1 MVKNKETVSEIK
13 TVNRSIST
21 MRTRRSGSIKEIGI
35 FLVLILLCLVFSLL
49 SPRFLKINNIFNII
63 KQVATLGIASVGFT
77 YVLITGGIDLSV
89 GYQISLI
96 NVVCAMLMV
105 DLGMSWPLACL
116 IGILLGTCIGAV
128 NGFIITKT
136 GVAPLI
142 VTLAMMTILHGLS
155 FLVSRGLPIF
165 GFPRAFSVIGQGSIG
180 PIPIPLIFLL
190 VIIIIGN
197 FILSKTIYGRYFYAL
212 GSNVEAT
219 ELSGVNVN
227 RVSMIV
233 YSLCGFFTSIG
244 AILMLSRLNSA
255 QSSIGSGFE
264 LDVITACVLGGV
276 SITGGKG
283 TVKGAIIG
291 VLIIGVLDNGLLL
304 LNVNEY
310 IKLVIKGSI
319 LMTAVIY
326 DTMSKSKSDRIK
338 RLKTININ
346 NS

>member
-1 MVKNKETVSEIK
+1 MNTNPANVVRFNLDSLKDRVNMKEL
-13 TVNRSIST
+13 
-21 MRTRRSGSIKEIGI
+21 GI
-35 FLVLILLCLVFSLL
+35 FLVFIVISTIFSFL
-49 SPRFLKINNIFNII
+49 SPQFLKVNNIFNIM

-77 YVLITGGIDLSV
+77 YVLITAGIDLSV

-96 NVVCAMLMV
+96 NVVCAILMV
-105 DLGMSWPLACL
+105 NMGVSWPIACL
-116 IGILLGTCIGAV
+116 IGILLGTLIGTL

-155 FLVSRGLPIF
+155 FLVSKGLPIF
-165 GFPRAFSVIGQGSIG
+165 GFPRAFSNIGQGNLG
-180 PIPIPLIFLL
+180 PIPIPLIFLI
-190 VIIIIGN
+190 VIIFIGN

-227 RVSMIV
+227 RVRIIV
-233 YSLCGFFTSIG
+233 YSLCGFFNSIG
-244 AILMLSRLNSA
+244 ALLMLSRLSSA

-264 LDVITACVLGGV
+264 MDVITACVLGGV

-283 TVKGAIIG
+283 TVKGAAIG

-304 LNVNEY
+304 LNVSEY

-319 LMTAVIY
+319 LLFAVIY
-326 DTMSKSKSDRIK
+326 DTMSKSKTERIK
-338 RLKTININ
+338 RIKAINAEN
-346 NS
+346 A

>member
-1 MVKNKETVSEIK
+1 MNTNPANVVRFNFDSLKDRVNMKEL
-13 TVNRSIST
+13 
-21 MRTRRSGSIKEIGI
+21 GI
-35 FLVLILLCLVFSLL
+35 FLVFIVISTIFSFL
-49 SPRFLKINNIFNII
+49 SPQFLKVNNIFNIM

-77 YVLITGGIDLSV
+77 YVLITAGIDLSV

-96 NVVCAMLMV
+96 NVVCAILMV
-105 DLGMSWPLACL
+105 NMGVSWPIACL
-116 IGILLGTCIGAV
+116 IGILLGTLIGTL

-155 FLVSRGLPIF
+155 FLVSKGLPIF
-165 GFPRAFSVIGQGSIG
+165 GFPRAFSNIGQGNLG
-180 PIPIPLIFLL
+180 PIPIPLIFLI
-190 VIIIIGN
+190 VIIFIGN

-227 RVSMIV
+227 RVRIIV
-233 YSLCGFFTSIG
+233 YSLCGFFNSIG
-244 AILMLSRLNSA
+244 ALLMLSRLSSA

-264 LDVITACVLGGV
+264 MDVITACVLGGV

-283 TVKGAIIG
+283 TVKGAAIG

-304 LNVNEY
+304 LNVSEY

-319 LMTAVIY
+319 LLFAVIY
-326 DTMSKSKSDRIK
+326 DTMSKSKTERIK
-338 RLKTININ
+338 RIKAINVEN
-346 NS
+346 A

>member
-1 MVKNKETVSEIK
+1 MKEL
-13 TVNRSIST
+13 
-21 MRTRRSGSIKEIGI
+21 GI
-35 FLVLILLCLVFSLL
+35 FLVFIVISTIFSFL
-49 SPRFLKINNIFNII
+49 SPQFLKVNNIFNIM

-77 YVLITGGIDLSV
+77 YVLITAGIDLSV

-96 NVVCAMLMV
+96 NVVCAILMV
-105 DLGMSWPLACL
+105 NMGVSWPIACL
-116 IGILLGTCIGAV
+116 IGILLGTLIGTL

-155 FLVSRGLPIF
+155 FLVSKGLPIF
-165 GFPRAFSVIGQGSIG
+165 GFPRAFSNIGQGNLG
-180 PIPIPLIFLL
+180 PIPIPLIFLI
-190 VIIIIGN
+190 VIIFIGN

-227 RVSMIV
+227 RVRIIV
-233 YSLCGFFTSIG
+233 YSLCGFFNSIG
-244 AILMLSRLNSA
+244 ALLMLSRLSSA

-264 LDVITACVLGGV
+264 MDVITACVLGGV

-283 TVKGAIIG
+283 TVKGAAIG

-304 LNVNEY
+304 LNVSEY

-319 LMTAVIY
+319 LLFAVIY
-326 DTMSKSKSDRIK
+326 DTMSKSKTERIK
-338 RLKTININ
+338 RIKAINAEN
-346 NS
+346 A